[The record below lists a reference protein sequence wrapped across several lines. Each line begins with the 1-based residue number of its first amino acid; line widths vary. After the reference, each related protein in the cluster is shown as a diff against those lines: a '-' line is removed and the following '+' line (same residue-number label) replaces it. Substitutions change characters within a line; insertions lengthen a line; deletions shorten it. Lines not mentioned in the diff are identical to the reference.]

1 MNMAFKIQHLAIS
14 LSTLLLITACGGGS
28 DNKDA
33 GTNPDP
39 ATGSSVTGKTLASV
53 AEASGICYSVD
64 NDALFVVS
72 DRGIIYKLDM
82 QGKILDQHTHKS
94 AKGKKYDY
102 EGVACD
108 DVNGNVIV
116 AVEGKDNLH
125 TIEQSD
131 LSALLKNSAG
141 KPTGDIVRPDDN
153 TLFKDK
159 KGKTGIE
166 GIAINEG
173 TVYVSNQSLNSYPEQ
188 DSSFV
193 FTVDDSFSDAPVV
206 DQIIDHGKKDI
217 VGLSFHQGDLF
228 MLSAIDHT
236 LIRYGIKQSKVIST
250 KSLPSGVDAEGVAFD
265 NAGNIYFAD
274 DKNGKV
280 TKYKASDFGIN

>member
-1 MNMAFKIQHLAIS
+1 MAFNLQQLT
-14 LSTLLLITACGGGS
+14 LSASLLILLTACGGGKSGGS
-28 DNKDA
+28 DNSGNGDGGD
-33 GTNPDP
+33 GTIK
-39 ATGSSVTGKTLASV
+39 GKTIALI
-53 AEASGICYSVD
+53 AEASGICYSAD

-72 DRGIIYKLDM
+72 DRGIVYKLDM

-102 EGVACD
+102 EGIACD
-108 DVNGNVIV
+108 DANGNVIV

-131 LSALLKNSAG
+131 LSALLKNAAG
-141 KPTGDIVRPDDN
+141 KPTGDIVRPDND

-166 GIAINEG
+166 GISINEG
-173 TVYVSNQSLNSYPEQ
+173 TVYISNQSLNKYPEK

-193 FTVDDSFSDAPVV
+193 FTVDDSSADAPNV
-206 DQIIDHGKKDI
+206 DKIIDHKQLDI
-217 VGLSFHQGDLF
+217 VGLSFHKGDLF
-228 MLSAIDHT
+228 MISATDHA
-236 LIRYGIKQSKVIST
+236 LIRYSLDQSKVLST
-250 KSLPSGVDAEGVAFD
+250 KMLPSGVDAEGVAFD

-280 TKYKASDFGIN
+280 YQYKAEDFDIK

>member
-1 MNMAFKIQHLAIS
+1 MAFKFQQFAIS
-14 LSTLLLITACGGGS
+14 ASMLVLLSACGGGNDKKTS
-28 DNKDA
+28 DTDPGA
-33 GTNPDP
+33 GSGG
-39 ATGSSVTGKTLASV
+39 AITGKTIASI

-82 QGKILDQHTHKS
+82 QGNILEQQLHKS

-102 EGVACD
+102 EGIACD
-108 DVNGNVIV
+108 DAHGNVIV

-131 LSALLKNSAG
+131 LASLLKNSAG
-141 KPTGDIVRPDDN
+141 KPTGDIVRPDNN
-153 TLFKDK
+153 TLFKDA

-166 GIAINEG
+166 GIAIYDG
-173 TVYVSNQSLNSYPEQ
+173 SVYVSNQSLVAYPGK

-193 FTVDDSFSDAPVV
+193 FTVDDSSADTPNIDRV
-206 DQIIDHGKKDI
+206 IDHKQLDI
-217 VGLSFHQGDLF
+217 VGLSFHNGILY
-228 MLSAIDHT
+228 MLSSTNHKLIGYNIDED
-236 LIRYGIKQSKVIST
+236 KVVST
-250 KSLPSGVDAEGVAFD
+250 KDLPAGIDAEGVAFD
-265 NAGNIYFAD
+265 HNGNIYFAD

-280 TKYKASDFGIN
+280 YQYKASDFGIN

>member
-1 MNMAFKIQHLAIS
+1 MAFKIRQLAIS
-14 LSTLLLITACGGGS
+14 LSTLMLITACGGGS
-28 DNKDA
+28 DKKEG

-39 ATGSSVTGKTLASV
+39 GTGTIKGKTIA
-53 AEASGICYSVD
+53 AIDEASGICYSAD

-72 DRGIIYKLDM
+72 DKGVIYKLDM
-82 QGKILDQHTHKS
+82 QGKILEQHTHKS
-94 AKGKKYDY
+94 AAGKKYDY

-108 DVNGNVIV
+108 DANGNVIV

-131 LSALLKNSAG
+131 LSALLKNNQG
-141 KPTGDIVRPDDN
+141 KPTGDIVRPDND
-153 TLFKDK
+153 TLFKDD

-166 GIAINEG
+166 GITINDG
-173 TVYVSNQSLNSYPEQ
+173 SVYVSNQSLVAYPGK

-193 FTVDDSFSDAPVV
+193 FTVDDSFADAPNIDRV
-206 DQIIDHGKKDI
+206 IDHKQLDI
-217 VGLSFHQGDLF
+217 VGLSFHKGIMY
-228 MLSAIDHT
+228 MLSATNHK
-236 LIRYGIKQSKVIST
+236 LIAYNVDEEKVVST
-250 KSLPSGVDAEGVAFD
+250 KDLPAGIDAEGVAFD

-280 TKYKASDFGIN
+280 YQYKASDFGVN

>member
-1 MNMAFKIQHLAIS
+1 MAFKSHHFA
-14 LSTLLLITACGGGS
+14 LSAFLLVVLTACGGS
-28 DNKDA
+28 DKSKDK
-33 GTNPDP
+33 TNPD
-39 ATGSSVTGKTLASV
+39 TDGEVSGKTIASI
-53 AEASGICYSVD
+53 AEASGICYSAD

-72 DRGIIYKLDM
+72 DKGVIYKLDM
-82 QGKILDQHTHKS
+82 QGKILAQHTHKS
-94 AKGKKYDY
+94 TKGKKYDY

-108 DVNGNVIV
+108 DANGNVVV

-131 LSALLKNSAG
+131 LSSLLKNSEG
-141 KPTGDIVRPDDN
+141 KPTGDIVRPDDD

-166 GIAINEG
+166 GITINDG
-173 TVYVSNQSLNSYPEQ
+173 SVYISNQSLVAYPGK

-193 FTVDDSFSDAPVV
+193 FTVDDSFADAPNV
-206 DQIIDHGKKDI
+206 DYVIDHKQLDI
-217 VGLSFHQGDLF
+217 VGLSFHNDLLY
-228 MLSAIDHT
+228 MLSATNHKLIAYDID
-236 LIRYGIKQSKVIST
+236 KEKVVST
-250 KSLPSGVDAEGVAFD
+250 KDLPAGVDAEGVAFD

-280 TKYKASDFGIN
+280 YQYKAADFGVN

>member
-1 MNMAFKIQHLAIS
+1 MAFKTQRLAIS
-14 LSTLLLITACGGGS
+14 LTTLMLVTACGGGGGK
-28 DNKDA
+28 KDG
-33 GTNPDP
+33 GTPDP
-39 ATGSSVTGKTLASV
+39 DTGGPVVGKTIASI
-53 AEASGICYSVD
+53 AEASGICYSAD

-72 DRGIIYKLDM
+72 DKGVIYKLDM
-82 QGKILDQHTHKS
+82 QGKILEQHAHKS

-108 DVNGNVIV
+108 DANGNVIV

-131 LSALLKNSAG
+131 LSSLLKNNEG
-141 KPTGDIVRPDDN
+141 KPTGDIVRPDND

-166 GIAINEG
+166 GITINDG
-173 TVYVSNQSLNSYPEQ
+173 SVYVSNQSLVAYPGK

-193 FTVDDSFSDAPVV
+193 FTVDDSFADAPEL
-206 DQIIDHGKKDI
+206 DRIIDHKQLDI
-217 VGLSFHQGDLF
+217 VGLSFHNSLMY
-228 MLSAIDHT
+228 MLSATNHKLIAYDIDEE
-236 LIRYGIKQSKVIST
+236 KVVST
-250 KSLPSGVDAEGVAFD
+250 KDLPAGIDAEGVAFD

-280 TKYKASDFGIN
+280 YKYKASDFGVN

>member
-1 MNMAFKIQHLAIS
+1 MAFKIRQLAIS
-14 LSTLLLITACGGGS
+14 LSTLMLITACGGGS
-28 DNKDA
+28 DKKEG

-39 ATGSSVTGKTLASV
+39 GTGTIKGKTIASID
-53 AEASGICYSVD
+53 EASGICYSAD

-72 DRGIIYKLDM
+72 DKGVIYKLDM
-82 QGKILDQHTHKS
+82 QGKILEQHTHKS
-94 AKGKKYDY
+94 AAGKKYDY

-108 DVNGNVIV
+108 DANGNVIV

-131 LSALLKNSAG
+131 LSALLKNNQG
-141 KPTGDIVRPDDN
+141 KPTGDIVRPDND
-153 TLFKDK
+153 TLFKDD

-166 GIAINEG
+166 GITINDG
-173 TVYVSNQSLNSYPEQ
+173 SVYVSNQSLVAYPGK

-193 FTVDDSFSDAPVV
+193 FTVDDSFADAPNIDRV
-206 DQIIDHGKKDI
+206 IDHKQLDI
-217 VGLSFHQGDLF
+217 VGLSFHKGIMY
-228 MLSAIDHT
+228 MLSATNHK
-236 LIRYGIKQSKVIST
+236 LIAYNVDEEKVVST
-250 KSLPSGVDAEGVAFD
+250 KDLPAGIDAEGVAFD

-280 TKYKASDFGIN
+280 YQYKASDFGVN